1 MPPSA
6 HITRYRD
13 GATRCLSANVR
24 GSRWGKLETKS
35 ARKDS
40 RGFHL
45 FIFFASI
52 ITDWLK
58 NLHLTHLFYREAAW
72 DRCNWDCKWN
82 KKNRSGWIM
91 EETFIATPPTSR
103 QFSTKYRM
111 VSRENLSFEKLQNLK
126 VMCTLFSALS
136 ERKGKVF
143 PALRS
148 FLRLSMPYLN
158 AYSWWKLHYRLQG
171 PEESGEG
178 RCIKKK
184 KKPDPCRPPVL
195 CPDPRLLPGQD
206 QIEDRSPNIQTKTH
220 HDKIPIL
227 SRQSEDTFTWF
238 FFFLMSWS
246 DPPSK
251 KCSWQPA
258 VFP

>member
-1 MPPSA
+1 MEQKEP
-6 HITRYRD
+6 
-13 GATRCLSANVR
+13 VR
-24 GSRWGKLETKS
+24 LNHGR
-35 ARKDS
+35 
-40 RGFHL
+40 
-45 FIFFASI
+45 
-52 ITDWLK
+52 
-58 NLHLTHLFYREAAW
+58 NFY
-72 DRCNWDCKWN
+72 CKP
-82 KKNRSGWIM
+82 
-91 EETFIATPPTSR
+91 PPTSR

-171 PEESGEG
+171 PEESGED
-178 RCIKKK
+178 RCIKKI

-206 QIEDRSPNIQTKTH
+206 QIEHRSPNIQTKTH